1 MESIKPVHILLL
13 ISIFILYIA
22 IKSKTLQCVDI
33 KVSPEPDQKI
43 QVRVS
48 DIFRSMFQD
57 AEPTPGNI
65 GLF

>member
-1 MESIKPVHILLL
+1 MESVYILLL

-33 KVSPEPDQKI
+33 KVSEPEQKI

-48 DIFRSMFQD
+48 DIFKSMFQD
-57 AEPTPGNI
+57 AKPTPGNI